1 MIINLIAKCRGFM
14 VYTLHNLDLQNEPFA
29 HVTFLP
35 IISLVRGCFGQ
46 SYCYNYVHGWDV
58 AIYELI

>member
-29 HVTFLP
+29 HVTF
-35 IISLVRGCFGQ
+35 GQ